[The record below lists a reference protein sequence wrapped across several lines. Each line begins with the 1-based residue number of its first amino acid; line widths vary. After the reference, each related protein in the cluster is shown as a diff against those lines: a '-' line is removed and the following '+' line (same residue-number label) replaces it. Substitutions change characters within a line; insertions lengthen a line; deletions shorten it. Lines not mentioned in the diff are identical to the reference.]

1 MWSLR
6 KAPYLGVRPVNWNGR
21 KMTGSAWRMTNA
33 VESWTWPGCE
43 GQKATVEV
51 YSDAEFVALYCN
63 DKLVGKKRTK
73 KFRAIFKLPYR
84 PGTLKAVALDKSG
97 IALGETTLQTAG
109 QKTQLHLDPEKTTLR
124 ADGQS
129 LCFIPITLTRC
140 GRHLETV
147 RQRKVS
153 SGNRRTG
160 CLTGPRQCCNTDG

>member
-1 MWSLR
+1 
-6 KAPYLGVRPVNWNGR
+6 
-21 KMTGSAWRMTNA
+21 MTGSAWRMTNA

-51 YSDAEFVALYCN
+51 YSDAEFVALYYN
-63 DKLVGKKRTK
+63 DTLIGKKRPK
-73 KFRAIFKLPYR
+73 RFRAIFKLPYR

-109 QKTQLHLDPEKTTLR
+109 QKTRLHLSPEKTTLR
-124 ADGQS
+124 AD
-129 LCFIPITLTRC
+129 RC

-147 RQRKVS
+147 RQRKGS
-153 SGNRRTG
+153 SGNRRSG

>member
-1 MWSLR
+1 MEPAQSTLLGC
-6 KAPYLGVRPVNWNGR
+6 APGQLERQKNDGQRVAYDERRG
-21 KMTGSAWRMTNA
+21 
-33 VESWTWPGCE
+33 SWTWPGCE

-63 DKLVGKKRTK
+63 DKPVGKKRTK

-97 IALGETTLQTAG
+97 NALGETTLQTAG
-109 QKTQLHLDPEKTTLR
+109 QKTR
-124 ADGQS
+124 AAPRPGENDLARRRS
-129 LCFIPITLTRC
+129 ITLFYSHHADRC

-147 RQRKVS
+147 RQRKGS

-160 CLTGPRQCCNTDG
+160 CLTGPRQCCNTDR